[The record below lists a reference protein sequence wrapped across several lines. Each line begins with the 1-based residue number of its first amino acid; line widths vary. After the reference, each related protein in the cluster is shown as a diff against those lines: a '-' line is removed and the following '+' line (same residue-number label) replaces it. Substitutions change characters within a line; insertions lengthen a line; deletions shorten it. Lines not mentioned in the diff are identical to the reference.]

1 MGVIK
6 GHNVTLIAESSTTR
20 TEWSLIDNGE
30 VLAHA
35 YTQGLNPFFMTR
47 REISHSIRLE
57 LPPEF
62 FKRRWN
68 HVYFYGAGCSG
79 PEKNK
84 IIEGSLVAQ
93 FKTPVTVMSDLLG
106 AARALFGSE
115 PGIACILG
123 TGSNSG
129 LYDGAHIVK
138 NTPPLGFILGDE
150 GSGATLGRLFAG
162 SLCKGLMP
170 QGLLE
175 EYLDFSHQTVADV
188 IQRVYRSPL
197 PNRYLAGMSTF
208 IHEHLHI
215 AEVHDLVV
223 ENFRSFF
230 RRNLVAYESGHLKV
244 RAVGSIAYYYREQLN
259 VAAQLEHFCVD
270 RVERSPMKG
279 LVEYHARS

>member
-1 MGVIK
+1 MI
-6 GHNVTLIAESSTTR
+6 LIADSGSTKTD
-20 TEWSLIDNGE
+20 WCLIDDHGRKKD
-30 VLAHA
+30 VS
-35 YTQGLNPFFMTR
+35 TQGINPFYQSDD
-47 REISHSIRLE
+47 EIKHILSDE
-57 LPPEF
+57 LRPSMDATARSV
-62 FKRRWN
+62 K
-68 HVYFYGAGCSG
+68 HVFFYGAGLR
-79 PEKNK
+79 PEMRPRVS
-84 IIEGSLVAQ
+84 EVVASV
-93 FKTPVTVMSDLLG
+93 FREATVEAESDLLG